1 LKHESFEACGKVK
14 GNTEKQCDHDYIPP
28 SKNVHGSVSMQS
40 HKEKS
45 LGQSPRS
52 ILERWNSSQSQSLPA
67 PASAATVLDKKGN
80 KSKQVRRSSTKV
92 KNAKQAKVERERNEI
107 RTGYNRYKTYKTLGN
122 NLLAKRWSE
131 HLEAA
136 LSLQNEYEENRRT
149 MLFNIMLIFSMSTA
163 VSLHG
168 RR

>member
-1 LKHESFEACGKVK
+1 MHIKMRFKPEDNHSRSTGGGDWLPVPDCNAVRWYVSKEMLFQKMTGRRSLCGFEACGWSLKHESFEACGKVK

-92 KNAKQAKVERERNEI
+92 KNAKQAKVESAM
-107 RTGYNRYKTYKTLGN
+107 K
-122 NLLAKRWSE
+122 
-131 HLEAA
+131 
-136 LSLQNEYEENRRT
+136 
-149 MLFNIMLIFSMSTA
+149 
-163 VSLHG
+163 
-168 RR
+168 